1 MTFIPISNFIYVN
14 YRMVFWITSW
24 RSDKET
30 SAVRLFET
38 VRDCMEEII
47 GMISSQAASAL

>member
-1 MTFIPISNFIYVN
+1 
-14 YRMVFWITSW
+14 MVFWITSW

-47 GMISSQAASAL
+47 ALISSQAASAL